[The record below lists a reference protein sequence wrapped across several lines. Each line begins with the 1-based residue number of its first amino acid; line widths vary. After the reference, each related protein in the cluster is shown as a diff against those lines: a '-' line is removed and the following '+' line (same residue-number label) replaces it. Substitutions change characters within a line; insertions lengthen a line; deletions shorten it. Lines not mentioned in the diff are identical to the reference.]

1 MALNNKELF
10 NLPPEIVGKADISSL
25 LRELELLES
34 ELLKLK
40 GQASLSAS
48 QKNTLLKVTNELAQT
63 AAVNS
68 YDLKIANDRQKLTRI
83 LTDVRDQAPLLHISF
98 AAEPSPKVTQTILS
112 WLRGNVHRYALLH
125 IGLQQAIAAGC
136 ILRTPN
142 KIFDLS
148 LRASFEKQQPYLIE
162 LIKGAALNQTAPG
175 AAVEK

>member
-1 MALNNKELF
+1 MAPNNKELF
-10 NLPPEIVGKADISSL
+10 NLPPEIVGKADINNL

-34 ELLKLK
+34 ELIKLK

-63 AAVNS
+63 AAGNS

-112 WLRGNVHRYALLH
+112 WLRGNVHRYVLLH
-125 IGLQQAIAAGC
+125 IGFFLVIGPPPLLRPPHKKLH
-136 ILRTPN
+136 ILP
-142 KIFDLS
+142 
-148 LRASFEKQQPYLIE
+148 P
-162 LIKGAALNQTAPG
+162 PP
-175 AAVEK
+175 